1 MSQKFK
7 VKKIDLEAFLTILT
21 DLWDK
26 GLDYID
32 IELGEDD
39 KKISI
44 LFEQEYLSDEAKELN
59 EEPPTDI
66 KDLDIN
72 DLI

>member
-1 MSQKFK
+1 MSQTFK

-32 IELGEDD
+32 IEIGEDD
-39 KKISI
+39 KKISV
-44 LFEQEYLSDEAKELN
+44 LFEQDYLSDEAKEMN
-59 EEPPTDI
+59 EDPPSSLD
-66 KDLDIN
+66 DLDIN